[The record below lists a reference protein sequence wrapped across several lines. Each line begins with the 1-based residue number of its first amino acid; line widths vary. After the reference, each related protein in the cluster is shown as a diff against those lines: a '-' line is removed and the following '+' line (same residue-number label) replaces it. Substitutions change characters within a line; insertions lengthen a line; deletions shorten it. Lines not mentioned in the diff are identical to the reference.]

1 MSNNNPAPPQT
12 TMILR
17 LLGGAYLVYLAWSLR
32 GAALEQPLYWIAIV
46 VFSAVGAW
54 LMIRTGLQLYHHEYF
69 RADSTQVEA
78 SEEAAEESEENPNV

>member
-1 MSNNNPAPPQT
+1 MSNKNPAPPQT

-32 GAALEQPLYWIAIV
+32 DGALEQPLYWIAIV
-46 VFSAVGAW
+46 VFAAVGAW
-54 LMIRTGLQLYHHEYF
+54 LLIRTGLQLYHHEYF
-69 RADSTQVEA
+69 RTDSTEP